1 MNNLGEYKIANRF
14 FIKDDIPFVTSTEIE
29 FELGNNTCNPKFK
42 LDGDYI
48 ISGKDIAKIL
58 PKLNK
63 NQILCETDV
72 DDKTKIYSFASNSE
86 IAELKESLKKQYDEK
101 NNRLDS
107 DYITYKR
114 EYDLQAKREINMFK
128 EDTEYYKKIA
138 KYLKDKIEEHNNYCI
153 FNHNKIKINLN
164 NIR

>member
-1 MNNLGEYKIANRF
+1 MNKL
-14 FIKDDIPFVTSTEIE
+14 FIKDGKPFITSNNIQ
-29 FELGNNTCNPKFK
+29 FELGSKTSNPEFK
-42 LDGDYI
+42 IEDNYI
-48 ISGKDIAKIL
+48 ISGKDVLQTL
-58 PKLNK
+58 PKLSSD
-63 NQILCETDV
+63 ITLCMTTTNDGE
-72 DDKTKIYSFASNSE
+72 KLYRFSSESE

-107 DYITYKR
+107 DYRTYKR

-153 FNHNKIKINLN
+153 FNHNKIKIDLE
-164 NIR
+164 NIK